1 MITIA
6 LVDDDDADARVTASM
21 IDRYFDGDASRYA
34 VTRFA
39 DGDSLLRDY
48 KASFDLMFLDVEMPG
63 TDGVTVARRLRVV
76 DDQTVLVFTTK
87 MAQYA
92 VEGYDVD
99 AIGYLLKPLNYYAFS
114 IKMRKAEDIVARRRS
129 VTVPLTV
136 GSETVFVP
144 SADIRYVEVLDHA
157 LLYHTGEGIR
167 KVWASLKDAA
177 ETLEPVGF
185 VPVSRYCLVN
195 LEWVRA
201 VHGDDVDVDG
211 ERVRVSRSRRKSLM
225 QALVA
230 YHGG

>member
-48 KASFDLMFLDVEMPG
+48 KASFDLLFLDVEMPG

-225 QALVA
+225 QALAA

>member
-99 AIGYLLKPLNYYAFS
+99 AIGYLLKPLNYYAFA

-201 VHGDDVDVDG
+201 VHGDGVDVDG

-225 QALVA
+225 QALAA

>member
-63 TDGVTVARRLRVV
+63 TDGITVARRLRVV

-99 AIGYLLKPLNYYAFS
+99 AIGYLLKPLNYYAFA

-225 QALVA
+225 QALAA

>member
-99 AIGYLLKPLNYYAFS
+99 AIGYLLKPLNYYAFV

-225 QALVA
+225 QALAA

>member
-1 MITIA
+1 M
-6 LVDDDDADARVTASM
+6 
-21 IDRYFDGDASRYA
+21 
-34 VTRFA
+34 TRFA

-225 QALVA
+225 QALAA

>member
-6 LVDDDDADARVTASM
+6 LIDDDDADARVTASM

-99 AIGYLLKPLNYYAFS
+99 AIGYLLKPLNYYAFA

-225 QALVA
+225 QALAA

>member
-6 LVDDDDADARVTASM
+6 LIDDDDPDAEVTASM

-225 QALVA
+225 QALAA

>member
-99 AIGYLLKPLNYYAFS
+99 AIGYLLKPLNYYAFA

-201 VHGDDVDVDG
+201 VHSDDVDVDG

-225 QALVA
+225 QALAA

>member
-34 VTRFA
+34 VARFA

-99 AIGYLLKPLNYYAFS
+99 AIGYLLKPLNYYAFA

-225 QALVA
+225 QALAA

>member
-6 LVDDDDADARVTASM
+6 LVDDDDADARGTASM

-225 QALVA
+225 QALAA

>member
-6 LVDDDDADARVTASM
+6 LVDDDDADARGTASM
-21 IDRYFDGDASRYA
+21 IDRYFYGDASRYA

-99 AIGYLLKPLNYYAFS
+99 AIGYLLKPLNYYAFA

-144 SADIRYVEVLDHA
+144 SVDIRYVEVLDHA

-225 QALVA
+225 QALAA

>member
-6 LVDDDDADARVTASM
+6 LIDDDDADARVTASM

-39 DGDSLLRDY
+39 DGDFLLRDY

-225 QALVA
+225 QALAA

>member
-6 LVDDDDADARVTASM
+6 LVDDDDADAEVTASM

-39 DGDSLLRDY
+39 DGDSLLRNY

-225 QALVA
+225 QALAA

>member
-99 AIGYLLKPLNYYAFS
+99 AIGYLLKPLNYYAFA

-136 GSETVFVP
+136 GPETVFVP

-225 QALVA
+225 QALAA

>member
-48 KASFDLMFLDVEMPG
+48 KASFDLMFLDVEIPG
-63 TDGVTVARRLRVV
+63 TDG
-76 DDQTVLVFTTK
+76 
-87 MAQYA
+87 
-92 VEGYDVD
+92 
-99 AIGYLLKPLNYYAFS
+99 
-114 IKMRKAEDIVARRRS
+114 

-225 QALVA
+225 QALAA

>member
-99 AIGYLLKPLNYYAFS
+99 AIGYLLKPLNYYAFA

-201 VHGDDVDVDG
+201 VHGDDVDG

-225 QALVA
+225 QALAA

>member
-6 LVDDDDADARVTASM
+6 LIDDDDADAEVTASM

-99 AIGYLLKPLNYYAFS
+99 AIGYLLKPLNYYAFA

-225 QALVA
+225 QALAA

>member
-6 LVDDDDADARVTASM
+6 LIDDDDADARVTASM

-39 DGDSLLRDY
+39 DGDSLLRDF

-99 AIGYLLKPLNYYAFS
+99 AIGYLLKPLNYYAFA

-225 QALVA
+225 QALAA

>member
-63 TDGVTVARRLRVV
+63 TDGGTVARRLRVV

-225 QALVA
+225 QALAA

>member
-6 LVDDDDADARVTASM
+6 LVDDDDADAEVTASM

-211 ERVRVSRSRRKSLM
+211 ERVRVSRSRRKLLM
-225 QALVA
+225 QALAA

>member
-6 LVDDDDADARVTASM
+6 LIDDDDADAEVTASM

-39 DGDSLLRDY
+39 DGDSLLCDY

-114 IKMRKAEDIVARRRS
+114 IKMSKAEDIVARRRS

-225 QALVA
+225 QALAA

>member
-201 VHGDDVDVDG
+201 VHVDDVDVDG

-225 QALVA
+225 QALAA

>member
-99 AIGYLLKPLNYYAFS
+99 AIGYLIKPLNYYAFA

-225 QALVA
+225 QALAA

>member
-6 LVDDDDADARVTASM
+6 LIDDDDADAEVTASM

-63 TDGVTVARRLRVV
+63 TDGVTVARHLRVV

-157 LLYHTGEGIR
+157 GEGIR

-225 QALVA
+225 QALAA

>member
-6 LVDDDDADARVTASM
+6 LIDDDDADAEVTASM

-63 TDGVTVARRLRVV
+63 TDGVTVARHLRVV

-225 QALVA
+225 QALAA

>member
-6 LVDDDDADARVTASM
+6 LIDDDDADAEVTASM

-99 AIGYLLKPLNYYAFS
+99 AIGYLLKPLNYYAFA
-114 IKMRKAEDIVARRRS
+114 IKMRKAEDIVTRRRS

-185 VPVSRYCLVN
+185 VPVSRYCPVN

-211 ERVRVSRSRRKSLM
+211 ERVRVSRSRASR
-225 QALVA
+225 
-230 YHGG
+230 

>member
-6 LVDDDDADARVTASM
+6 LVDDDNADARVTASM

-225 QALVA
+225 QALAA

>member
-136 GSETVFVP
+136 GSETVFVL

-225 QALVA
+225 QALAA

>member
-6 LVDDDDADARVTASM
+6 LVDDDDADAKVTASM

-99 AIGYLLKPLNYYAFS
+99 AIGYLLKPLNYYAFA

-225 QALVA
+225 QALAA

>member
-99 AIGYLLKPLNYYAFS
+99 AIGYLLKPLNYYAFA
-114 IKMRKAEDIVARRRS
+114 IKMSKAEDIVARRRS

-225 QALVA
+225 QALAA

>member
-6 LVDDDDADARVTASM
+6 LIDDDDADARVTASM

-225 QALVA
+225 QALAA

>member
-63 TDGVTVARRLRVV
+63 TSGVTVARRLRVV

-99 AIGYLLKPLNYYAFS
+99 AIGYLLKPLNYYAFA

-225 QALVA
+225 QALAA

>member
-136 GSETVFVP
+136 GAETVFVP

-225 QALVA
+225 QALAA

>member
-6 LVDDDDADARVTASM
+6 LIDDDDADAEVTASM

-225 QALVA
+225 QALAA

>member
-99 AIGYLLKPLNYYAFS
+99 AIGYLLKPLNYYAFA

-225 QALVA
+225 QALAA

>member
-201 VHGDDVDVDG
+201 GHGDDVDVDG

-225 QALVA
+225 QALAA

>member
-6 LVDDDDADARVTASM
+6 LIDDDDADAEVTASM

-195 LEWVRA
+195 LEWVRV

-225 QALVA
+225 QALAA

>member
-6 LVDDDDADARVTASM
+6 LIDDDDADAEVTASM

-144 SADIRYVEVLDHA
+144 SADIRYVEVLDHV

-201 VHGDDVDVDG
+201 VHGDDGDVDG

-225 QALVA
+225 QALAA

>member
-225 QALVA
+225 QALAA

>member
-99 AIGYLLKPLNYYAFS
+99 AIGYLLKPLNYYAFA

-195 LEWVRA
+195 LEWVCA

-225 QALVA
+225 QALAA